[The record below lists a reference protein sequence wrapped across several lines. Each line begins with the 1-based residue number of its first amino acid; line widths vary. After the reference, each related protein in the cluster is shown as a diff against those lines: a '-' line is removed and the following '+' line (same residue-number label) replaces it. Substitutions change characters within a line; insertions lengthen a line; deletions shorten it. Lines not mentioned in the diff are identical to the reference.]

1 MYRLDK
7 TAVKVQSKEQAANT
21 VAYWRAQPPEER
33 WRAAWYLTCQAY
45 GIDPDHP
52 PRLDKT
58 LFSIRKHE

>member
-21 VAYWRAQPPEER
+21 VAYWRAQSPEER
-33 WRAAWYLTCQAY
+33 WRAAWLLTCQAY